1 MNIELTEPDILD
13 GLEKT
18 MKEFCMERD
27 EAVMAMLREGMAHC
41 GMLDVDDLEEDSETA
56 GEA

>member
-18 MKEFCMERD
+18 MKELCIERD
-27 EAVMAMLREGMAHC
+27 EAVMAMLREGMARC

-56 GEA
+56 GKA